1 MVDRWRRSSFYTLEK
16 DKRKRE
22 REIYNRI
29 SIVSRIR
36 ERMKTRL
43 VGNMWLDEPGTLLR
57 IWIYR
62 IISNENKFLVFLSS
76 SLAVTRPGMYISFE
90 NASISLLRTMFT
102 SKKRIEVQNKDFIL
116 VKTYFNVEF
125 CVRPFRN
132 LDQSVCSIRIA
143 YLYFM
148 NIG

>member
-57 IWIYR
+57 I
-62 IISNENKFLVFLSS
+62 
-76 SLAVTRPGMYISFE
+76 
-90 NASISLLRTMFT
+90 
-102 SKKRIEVQNKDFIL
+102 
-116 VKTYFNVEF
+116 
-125 CVRPFRN
+125 
-132 LDQSVCSIRIA
+132 
-143 YLYFM
+143 
-148 NIG
+148 